1 MATKKRTQSQQWPR
15 VVEGS
20 HSRFTF
26 YEDGKFDHEIYW
38 DRLAE
43 DIDNAIKS
51 KTTKNKAEAV
61 SNKFISQTSK
71 KTGAGTGYNSTA
83 KKKAANKKGKTRN
96 DELA

>member
-51 KTTKNKAEAV
+51 KTTKNKADAV
-61 SNKFISQTSK
+61 SHNVSSKTSK
-71 KTGAGTGYNSTA
+71 KTGTGAGDNSTA
-83 KKKAANKKGKTRN
+83 KKKTTNKKGKARA
-96 DELA
+96 ELA